1 MSSRPG
7 YKQTEIGEIPQEWK
21 ICPISAIFDVETGTT
36 PSTKV
41 AEYWMG
47 GDINWLTPSDLSN
60 LASSI
65 YIDESERKIT
75 QKALR
80 DTGLGLAPR
89 GSVII
94 STRAPVGY
102 VAVIRSPSTF
112 NQGCKVLVSKH
123 DEVAPEFYCYLLISK
138 KAQLQGRSGG
148 STFLELSKESLER
161 FPVPLPPLPEQK
173 KIATILSTVDDA
185 IQKTDEIISKTERLK
200 KGLMQKLLT
209 SGIGHTKFKQTEV
222 GETPEEWEVTKLG
235 NHVTIRGN
243 QSPTGLGKVAMIPM
257 EMIPEN
263 GKFVGYK
270 LVNASSVTSS
280 VYCEEGDILLAKI
293 TPSVENGKQGIVPK
307 VPFGFAKA
315 TTEVFPIKCH
325 EELDL
330 FFLFYLLKFDRFR
343 SILVNRMTGST
354 GRQRVPKQAVLDL
367 AVPFPPFPEQKK
379 IATILSTVDEQI
391 EKERAKKGQLEQL
404 KKGLMQVLLTGK
416 VRVKVN

>member
-7 YKQTEIGEIPQEWK
+7 YKQTEIGEIPEEWK

-173 KIATILSTVDDA
+173 KIASILSTVDDA
-185 IQKTDEIISKTERLK
+185 IQKTDEIIAKTERLK
-200 KGLMQKLLT
+200 KGLMQRLLT
-209 SGIGHTKFKQTEV
+209 RGIGHTKFKQTEV
-222 GETPEEWEVTKLG
+222 GETPEEWEVVKLG
-235 NHVTIRGN
+235 DLVTYQKGKAPRTILNELQDDLLPYLTVETLRTRVPLQWTDEREEVVKVDPDEIILIWDGFYSGEAFIGF
-243 QSPTGLGKVAMIPM
+243 QGVLPSTAVKISP
-257 EMIPEN
+257 
-263 GKFVGYK
+263 
-270 LVNASSVTSS
+270 ASSAIDK
-280 VYCEEGDILLAKI
+280 G
-293 TPSVENGKQGIVPK
+293 
-307 VPFGFAKA
+307 
-315 TTEVFPIKCH
+315 
-325 EELDL
+325 
-330 FFLFYLLKFDRFR
+330 FLFYFLKSRFKELN
-343 SILVNRMTGST
+343 SKVAGMYLKHVSKFVFESLG
-354 GRQRVPKQAVLDL
+354 VPLPSL
-367 AVPFPPFPEQKK
+367 PEQKK